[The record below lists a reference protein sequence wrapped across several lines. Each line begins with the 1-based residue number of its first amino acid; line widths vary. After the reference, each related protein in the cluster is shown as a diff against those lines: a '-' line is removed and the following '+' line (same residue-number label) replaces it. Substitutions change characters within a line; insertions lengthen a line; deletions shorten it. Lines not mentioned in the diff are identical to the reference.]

1 MIVLPSQNICHLIS
15 SFPNSLIQS
24 PISIDG
30 AAAVISKIAIMV
42 MTITI
47 KGAAI
52 GRTNLAPP
60 TTAVVDRTIVIAI
73 IVMAAVVEVV
83 VKAGAG

>member
-30 AAAVISKIAIMV
+30 EVTVISIIAIMV
-42 MTITI
+42 MTIMI
-47 KGAAI
+47 EGAAI
-52 GRTNLAPP
+52 GRTNLASP
-60 TTAVVDRTIVIAI
+60 TTAVVDRTIVIAV
-73 IVMAAVVEVV
+73 IVMAAVVVVV

>member
-1 MIVLPSQNICHLIS
+1 
-15 SFPNSLIQS
+15 
-24 PISIDG
+24 
-30 AAAVISKIAIMV
+30 MV